1 MENLERNLN
10 VGKQKVMA
18 IVGPTGIGKTSLSIF
33 MAKQLNGEIISCDSM
48 QVYKKMDIGTA
59 KVTEE
64 EKQGIHHELVDVQEY
79 DEPYNVMIFQQKCR
93 KAIEDIVSRG
103 KFPILC
109 GGTGLYLKAALY
121 DYVFEEEDEDIEYR
135 NYLNSKTNEE
145 LVEMLRQIDEKSLE
159 KIHPNNRK
167 RLIRALEIC
176 KNGMTKSQ
184 REENQK
190 HEPIYD
196 VYFLGLDVDREIL
209 HERINKR
216 VDIMFENGLVDEVKD
231 LFSNPE
237 TWDYTSF
244 QGIGYKEFKDY
255 FLNKKDLEQVKT
267 DIKTHSRQYA
277 KKQYTW
283 FKHQMP
289 VHWFESTSKELIL
302 EDVKEWLLDEDK

>member
-1 MENLERNLN
+1 MD
-10 VGKQKVMA
+10 KQKVLA
-18 IVGPTGIGKTSLSIF
+18 IVGPTGIGKTALSIF
-33 MAKQLNGEIISCDSM
+33 LAQQLNGEIISCDSM

-79 DEPYNVMIFQQKCR
+79 NEPYNVMIFQQKCR
-93 KAIEDIVSRG
+93 KAINDIVSRN

-121 DYVFEEEDEDIEYR
+121 DYVFEEEQEDEKYHQ
-135 NYLNSKTNEE
+135 YLESKSNEE
-145 LVEMLRQIDEKSLE
+145 LVELLCSVDKKALE

-176 KNGMTKSQ
+176 HNGKTKTQ
-184 REENQK
+184 REEDQK
-190 HEPIYD
+190 HEALYD
-196 VYFLGLDVDREIL
+196 VYFLGLDINREIL
-209 HERINKR
+209 HERINRR
-216 VDIMFENGLVDEVKD
+216 VDRMFEDGLVQEVTE
-231 LFSNPE
+231 LFTNPN
-237 TWDYTSF
+237 TWSYTSF
-244 QGIGYKEFKDY
+244 QGIGYKEFKEY
-255 FLNKKDLEQVKT
+255 FLEKKDIEQVKT

-289 VHWFESTSKELIL
+289 VHWFDSQAKNEIL
-302 EDVKEWLLDEDK
+302 YHVKEWVMNEDK

>member
-1 MENLERNLN
+1 MNLERNLN
-10 VGKQKVMA
+10 VDKQKVLA
-18 IVGPTGIGKTSLSIF
+18 IVGPTGIGKTALSIF
-33 MAKQLNGEIISCDSM
+33 LAQQLNGEIISCDSM

-59 KVTEE
+59 KVTKE
-64 EKQGIHHELVDVQEY
+64 EKQGIHHELVDVQDY
-79 DEPYNVMIFQQKCR
+79 NEPYNVMIFQQKCR
-93 KAIEDIVSRG
+93 KAIDDIVSRG

-121 DYVFEEEDEDIEYR
+121 DYEFQEEKEDTEYQKF
-135 NYLNSKTNEE
+135 LESKSNEE
-145 LVEMLRQIDEKSLE
+145 LVEILKNVDEKALE

-167 RLIRALEIC
+167 RLIRALQIC
-176 KNGMTKSQ
+176 HNGMTKTQ
-184 REENQK
+184 REGIQK

-196 VYFLGLDVDREIL
+196 VYFLGLDVDRELL

-216 VDIMFENGLVDEVKD
+216 VDIMFENGLVDEATA
-231 LFSNPE
+231 LFSNPQ
-237 TWDYTSF
+237 TWQYTSF

-255 FLNKKDLEQVKT
+255 FLNKKDLEQVKA

-289 VHWFESTSKELIL
+289 VHWFEVTDKEMIL
-302 EDVKEWLLDEDK
+302 KDVKDWLLNENK

>member
-1 MENLERNLN
+1 MD
-10 VGKQKVMA
+10 KQKVLA

-33 MAKQLNGEIISCDSM
+33 LAKQLNGEIISCDSM

-64 EKQGIHHELVDVQEY
+64 EKQGVHHELVDVQEY
-79 DEPYNVMIFQQKCR
+79 SEPYNVMIFQQKCR
-93 KAIEDIVSRG
+93 KAINDIVSRG

-121 DYVFEEEDEDIEYR
+121 DYEFEEEQEDNEYKK
-135 NYLNSKTNEE
+135 YLESKTNEE
-145 LVEMLRQIDEKSLE
+145 LVEMLKVVDEKSLE

-184 REENQK
+184 REESQK

-209 HERINKR
+209 HDRINKR
-216 VDIMFENGLVDEVKD
+216 VDIMFENGLINEAQT

-255 FLNKKDLEQVKT
+255 FLNKKDLEQVKK

-289 VHWFESTSKELIL
+289 VHWFESVSKEAIL
-302 EDVKEWLLDEDK
+302 LEVKEWIFDED